1 MYHRLEVLI
10 YEDTILSVFYLIL
23 HLFDSLPT
31 ENSTLE
37 PVKRIGSL
45 RANRLDDLLL
55 WRLEFPSPIH
65 NSCVVHDPYL
75 V

>member
-55 WRLEFPSPIH
+55 
-65 NSCVVHDPYL
+65 
-75 V
+75 